1 MVESLSSD
9 GIGLDRSSTEVV
21 TLEVGQNIM
30 LTGNN
35 VELLNTHR
43 SSNSPDVLL
52 WTTSSGEQVS
62 NFQTSNGTAGSSPTT
77 PSTPLNT
84 PLSSAAVTPQSTV
97 QSGLRGAQAR
107 QPYTPPGR
115 SPPALTKSSGPQS
128 LWISQP
134 RTEFKYSGTKLRA
147 NQVCYFSGHLVF
159 TKHKG

>member
-43 SSNSPDVLL
+43 SSNSPDVVL

-62 NFQTSNGTAGSSPTT
+62 TFQTSNGTAGSSPTT
-77 PSTPLNT
+77 PSSSFSLNKLMHSLFILNMT
-84 PLSSAAVTPQSTV
+84 ALHQSHKHPPLSQ
-97 QSGLRGAQAR
+97 LCFKQA
-107 QPYTPPGR
+107 
-115 SPPALTKSSGPQS
+115 
-128 LWISQP
+128 
-134 RTEFKYSGTKLRA
+134 KL
-147 NQVCYFSGHLVF
+147 
-159 TKHKG
+159 